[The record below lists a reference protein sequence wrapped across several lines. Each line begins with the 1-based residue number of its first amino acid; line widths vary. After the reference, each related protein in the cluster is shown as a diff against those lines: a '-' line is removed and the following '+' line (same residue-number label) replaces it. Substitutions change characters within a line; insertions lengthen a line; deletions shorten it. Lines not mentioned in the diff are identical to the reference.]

1 MLPSLRQLS
10 RNTALRVR
18 ERLLALREQRVA
30 PPLPAAV
37 EAKRGIVTTLDAG
50 AMSYY
55 VDDKGKRSTRPL
67 VLVHGIHAAASAFE
81 MRNLFEEFRG
91 ERPVYAVDLPGYG
104 FSERGNTRYTATTY
118 IHAIQHLLRHVANE
132 RPGERADL
140 VVLSLSSEYAAA
152 AVAEL
157 PELVHSLIMISPTGF
172 NRPNERPRAGA
183 PGWLKA
189 TADGLGELFYD
200 ALVTRTAL
208 QYYLRKSFAGP
219 VDEDLLEY
227 CYATSHQP
235 GAHHAPLAFV
245 AGELFPKTAPQQVY
259 AKVTVPVLVM
269 YDRDPY
275 TSFAALDSF
284 AQQHPRFQTQRV
296 VPSQGLPQI
305 EVPARTTQSMRDF
318 WDRVEQAYDRHG
330 SQQLTAAE
338 RARSNGSA
346 ASHHRQ

>member
-1 MLPSLRQLS
+1 MLPNLRQVT

-18 ERLLALREQRVA
+18 ERLMTLREQRVA

-37 EAKRGIVTTLDAG
+37 EAQRGVVTTLDAG

-55 VDDKGKRSTRPL
+55 VDGKRSGRPL

-104 FSERGNTRYTATTY
+104 FSERGNTQYTANTY
-118 IHAIQHLLRHVANE
+118 VHAIQHMLRHVANE

-140 VVLSLSSEYAAA
+140 VALSLSAEYAAA

-157 PELVHSLIMISPTGF
+157 PELVHSLTMISPTGF
-172 NRPNERPRAGA
+172 NTPNERRRAGA
-183 PGWLKA
+183 PRWLKA

-200 ALVTRTAL
+200 ALVTYTGL

-219 VDEDLLEY
+219 VDQDLLEY
-227 CYATSHQP
+227 AYATSHQP

-245 AGELFPKTAPQQVY
+245 AGELFPKTPPQQAY

-284 AQQHPRFQTQRV
+284 AQQHPSFQTQRV

-318 WDRVEQAYDRHG
+318 WERVEHASGRRERQP
-330 SQQLTAAE
+330 LTAA
-338 RARSNGSA
+338 RRGGSNGSA
-346 ASHHRQ
+346 SHHRP

>member
-1 MLPSLRQLS
+1 MLPNLRQLP
-10 RNTALRVR
+10 RNTALRMR
-18 ERLLALREQRVA
+18 ERLLALREHRVT

-37 EAKRGIVTTLDAG
+37 HAQRGVVTTLDAG

-55 VDDKGKRSTRPL
+55 VDNNSKGKRSSRPL

-81 MRNLFEEFRG
+81 MRQLFEAFRS
-91 ERPVYAVDLPGYG
+91 ERPVYAADLPGFG
-104 FSERGNTRYTATTY
+104 FSERGNAEYTPDTY
-118 IHAIQHLLRHVANE
+118 IHAIQHLLRHVSNE

-140 VVLSLSSEYAAA
+140 VALSLSSEYAAA

-157 PELVHSLIMISPTGF
+157 PELVHSLILISPTGF

-183 PGWLKA
+183 PRWLKA
-189 TADGLGELFYD
+189 TAEGLGELFYD
-200 ALVTRTAL
+200 ALVTRKGL
-208 QYYLRKSFAGP
+208 EYYLRKSFAGP
-219 VDEDLLEY
+219 IDQDLLEY

-259 AKVTVPVLVM
+259 AKVSVPVLVM

-275 TSFAALDSF
+275 TTFAALDSF
-284 AQQHPRFQTQRV
+284 AQQHPNYQTQRV
-296 VPSQGLPQI
+296 VPSQGLPHI

-318 WDRVEQAYDRHG
+318 WDRVEHAYDRRR
-330 SQQLTAAE
+330 SQQPTAAACGRPNGASSH
-338 RARSNGSA
+338 RA
-346 ASHHRQ
+346 